1 MGLFSFI
8 KDAGAKLF
16 GSSDAHAAEAPI
28 TPDQIKKHLTE
39 AGLSAD
45 NHEITVDGDK
55 VTVKGNVATQEEAE
69 KTVLT
74 VGNAKG
80 VASVDNQLTVANPS
94 AEAKM
99 YTVVKGD
106 TLWKI
111 AEEHYG
117 KGHGDKYPEIVKA
130 NNPPVTNPD
139 LIQPGWV
146 LRIPP
151 LEDAKAA

>member
-16 GSSDAHAAEAPI
+16 GTTEAHAAEAL
-28 TPDQIKKHLTE
+28 TPDGLKQHLKE
-39 AGLSAD
+39 AGFNAD

-55 VTVKGNVATQEEAE
+55 VTIKGNVATQEEAE

-74 VGNAKG
+74 LGNSKG
-80 VASVDNQLTVANPS
+80 VASVDNQLTVAAPGT
-94 AEAKM
+94 EAKF

-130 NNPPVTNPD
+130 NNPPVKNPD

-151 LEDAKAA
+151 LPAAQA